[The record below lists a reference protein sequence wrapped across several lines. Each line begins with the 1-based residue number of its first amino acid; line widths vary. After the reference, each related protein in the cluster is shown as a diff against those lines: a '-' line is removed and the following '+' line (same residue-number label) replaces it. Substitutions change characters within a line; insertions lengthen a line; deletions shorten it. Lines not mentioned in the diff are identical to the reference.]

1 LVHDKFA
8 HIPGGEGEDET
19 GKKPVGQ
26 RVTFMVKAQAAGRAK
41 MFIVFLTP

>member
-19 GKKPVGQ
+19 GKKP
-26 RVTFMVKAQAAGRAK
+26 TFMVKAQAAGRAK